1 MSSTTGETREASAVR
16 PEIPGPATPPVPEPS
31 AKLEPSAV
39 SKPSAR
45 SKSATKKAEKPSPAM
60 RQFLEIKS
68 RHPDVILFFQMGD
81 FFEMFYEDAHIAAKE
96 LELTLT
102 SRQKDSDGVPISMCG
117 VPLHAGDAYSARLL
131 EAGHKVAICEQ
142 VSTPAEGKGI
152 VRREV
157 VRTLTPGTV
166 SNPLLVEDKEGCYLA
181 GLTAGGAEGEGGW
194 GVAWVDLSTGEYCA
208 SEIVGER
215 SGALMADELERLRPR
230 EVLIPPGVEMPQ
242 AASERLKAFGA
253 RLEQRGVEET
263 WSSPAVQLAEQF
275 GDDERVESEA
285 ANHPLAAAAAAALLA
300 YLREI
305 QPGGLPHLRPVSF
318 RRMSDTMLLDAA
330 TQRNL
335 ELVRSAMDGGR
346 KGTLLGL
353 MDETLTAMG
362 GRLLRRWVLSPLIS
376 AGAVARRADAV
387 EELVDGLSRRGALRE
402 SLARIQDLE
411 RILGR
416 VGIQTANARDLLALG
431 HSLAALPPLA
441 DALAGAEAAELADIS
456 EDWDSLEDLSAEL
469 RDTLQDDPPPPLTI
483 REGGMIRDGVDA
495 DLDRLRAAS
504 RDGKSWIESYQSEER
519 ERTDLPVKVGFNR
532 VFGFY
537 LELPKRYSEEAPIE
551 YTRKQTLVSAER
563 YVTPELKKIED
574 EILGAEEKAKE
585 LEYRL
590 FGRLRACV
598 ASESRRI
605 LQAADRVARIDALAA
620 LAELAV
626 MRGYVRPE
634 VNEGEHIDI
643 IEGRHPVMEADIS
656 SAFVP
661 NDLKAGGERQIMIV
675 TGPNMAGKSTFLRQ
689 SALIILM
696 AQIGSF
702 VPAESARIGV
712 VDRVFTRVGAHDR
725 LLEGQSTYMV
735 EMVETATILREA
747 TSRSFVV
754 LDEVGRGTSTFDGVS
769 IAWAAVEYLHDAAAH
784 RARTLFATHYHEM
797 ADLAK
802 QLPRVSNLTV
812 EVREWG
818 DEVVFLRKVSE
829 GSSDRSYGIHVGRL
843 AGLPPEVISR
853 ARDILAGLE
862 GETASP
868 IVPAHSSG
876 SPLGAS
882 GQADHQL
889 SLFGSLSPEIE
900 ARLLE
905 IDLDGLSPRAALEKL
920 YELRALAAKGREGA
934 K

>member
-1 MSSTTGETREASAVR
+1 
-16 PEIPGPATPPVPEPS
+16 
-31 AKLEPSAV
+31 
-39 SKPSAR
+39 
-45 SKSATKKAEKPSPAM
+45 
-60 RQFLEIKS
+60 
-68 RHPDVILFFQMGD
+68 
-81 FFEMFYEDAHIAAKE
+81 
-96 LELTLT
+96 
-102 SRQKDSDGVPISMCG
+102 
-117 VPLHAGDAYSARLL
+117 
-131 EAGHKVAICEQ
+131 
-142 VSTPAEGKGI
+142 
-152 VRREV
+152 
-157 VRTLTPGTV
+157 
-166 SNPLLVEDKEGCYLA
+166 
-181 GLTAGGAEGEGGW
+181 
-194 GVAWVDLSTGEYCA
+194 
-208 SEIVGER
+208 
-215 SGALMADELERLRPR
+215 
-230 EVLIPPGVEMPQ
+230 
-242 AASERLKAFGA
+242 
-253 RLEQRGVEET
+253 
-263 WSSPAVQLAEQF
+263 
-275 GDDERVESEA
+275 
-285 ANHPLAAAAAAALLA
+285 
-300 YLREI
+300 
-305 QPGGLPHLRPVSF
+305 
-318 RRMSDTMLLDAA
+318 
-330 TQRNL
+330 
-335 ELVRSAMDGGR
+335 
-346 KGTLLGL
+346 
-353 MDETLTAMG
+353 
-362 GRLLRRWVLSPLIS
+362 
-376 AGAVARRADAV
+376 
-387 EELVDGLSRRGALRE
+387 
-402 SLARIQDLE
+402 
-411 RILGR
+411 
-416 VGIQTANARDLLALG
+416 
-431 HSLAALPPLA
+431 
-441 DALAGAEAAELADIS
+441 
-456 EDWDSLEDLSAEL
+456 
-469 RDTLQDDPPPPLTI
+469 
-483 REGGMIRDGVDA
+483 
-495 DLDRLRAAS
+495 
-504 RDGKSWIESYQSEER
+504 
-519 ERTDLPVKVGFNR
+519 
-532 VFGFY
+532 
-537 LELPKRYSEEAPIE
+537 
-551 YTRKQTLVSAER
+551 
-563 YVTPELKKIED
+563 
-574 EILGAEEKAKE
+574 
-585 LEYRL
+585 
-590 FGRLRACV
+590 
-598 ASESRRI
+598 
-605 LQAADRVARIDALAA
+605 RIDALAA

-802 QLPRVSNLTV
+802 RLPRVSNLTV